1 MIYMS
6 RLGIWGEGTPF
17 RTFEEFLHAIE
28 KRCALYP
35 VPIPHMMGAGARCH
49 PHPCP
54 CSSGSQRDLKMQ
66 ILSFLCLVLP
76 IGLGGKGPPPHFSC
90 SCAGPS
96 LVQADYLLSVSKA
109 HQALGDHRA
118 FASALCSMHLALPR
132 SPGLS
137 AG

>member
-76 IGLGGKGPPPHFSC
+76 IGLGERASSPLFLLLCRPLLGPGRLPSACFQ
-90 SCAGPS
+90 GPR
-96 LVQADYLLSVSKA
+96 
-109 HQALGDHRA
+109 G
-118 FASALCSMHLALPR
+118 PW
-132 SPGLS
+132 
-137 AG
+137 